1 MRTAVLRSAH
11 HIEVID
17 VDLPSPGIGQ
27 VTVDVTSCG
36 ICGSNLHDWDHPHPN
51 VVGAIGAFGH
61 EISAVVSQVGDG
73 VTRVKVGDR
82 VAVHPSKIGGC
93 QKCAPCQEGAAWF
106 CEAKIPVASY
116 GFAEQMLVPEHS
128 LTVMSSKVA
137 AQLASLVEPVACGV
151 HAIRHSWTARKDGR
165 IDGNHVIVIGAG
177 MLGLSA
183 IVSAKAL
190 GASYIT
196 VVAKHEHQQQA
207 AMAVGADEI
216 VDATRSDVSAVLR
229 KMRSPLVVEAVGGT
243 ANTLDLATEVVARR
257 GEVVVVGVFTQP
269 MEINVQRMLNR
280 DQRLFCAIAY
290 SARDGVDDFDY
301 AGQLVEE
308 KADCLLP
315 LASHAVPL
323 ENIEDAF
330 RMAADKSTGAIRVM
344 VTA

>member
-1 MRTAVLRSAH
+1 MRAAVQRSAH

-17 VDLPSPGIGQ
+17 VDLPSPGVGQ
-27 VTVDVTSCG
+27 VLVDVSSCG
-36 ICGSNLHDWDHPHPN
+36 ICGSNLHDWDHPHPS
-51 VVGAIGAFGH
+51 VVGATGAFGH
-61 EISAVVSQVGDG
+61 EISGVVSHLGEG
-73 VTRVKVGDR
+73 VTKVKIGDR

-106 CEAKIPVASY
+106 CEAKIPVASF

-128 LTVMSSKVA
+128 LTVMSSQVA
-137 AQLASLVEPVACGV
+137 PQLASLVEPLACGV

-165 IDGNHVIVIGAG
+165 VDGNHVIVIGAG

-190 GASYIT
+190 GADYIT

-323 ENIEDAF
+323 ENIEDGF